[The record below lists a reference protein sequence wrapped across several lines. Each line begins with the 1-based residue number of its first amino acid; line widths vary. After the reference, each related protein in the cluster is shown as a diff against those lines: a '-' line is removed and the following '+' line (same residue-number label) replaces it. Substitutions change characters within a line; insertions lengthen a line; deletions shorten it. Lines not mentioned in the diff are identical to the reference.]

1 MPASQQSWVWCV
13 DVCDHHGLQPSQSKF
28 SGYVA
33 AVLCCQLL
41 ENGFEIQSNACN
53 LALRWARTQA
63 SNPAESVI
71 SFAVISLYSV
81 PTCFFVHILAY
92 HSIHLWTCWVLTSVP
107 LAILL
112 LLTAVK
118 QSFGQWYLQYRNH
131 KQVTSSYNSMM
142 LMSKTAVQKVI
153 PVPVWGGCNR
163 RRLGGVWACPSLVMF
178 LSVSMGAVAMPH
190 LSALQRKRQGLSRW

>member
-33 AVLCCQLL
+33 AVLCCRLL

-112 LLTAVK
+112 LLTAIK

-163 RRLGGVWACPSLVMF
+163 RRLGGGFEPAQ
-178 LSVSMGAVAMPH
+178 A
-190 LSALQRKRQGLSRW
+190 